1 MAGAQVADIGR
12 DAITFEFV
20 GRPDQ
25 VEAFEELVRPYGVRE
40 LVRTGRVGLRRPSA
54 SRGSAILRQRLKR
67 KDPHMAEIIKTG
79 SLDRLSGKVAV
90 LGYGSQGH
98 AHALNLHDSGVDV
111 VVGLREGSSSAAAA
125 EEAGLAVAS
134 VADAVRGAQL
144 VAFLVP
150 DGAQPAL
157 YESEVAP
164 NLEPGAALL
173 FAHGFNVHYGRIQ
186 PPQGHD
192 VIMVA
197 PKGPGHVVR
206 RLYTEGYGTPAVV
219 AVAQDASGEARE
231 LALAYGAALGAAR
244 AGMVETS
251 FAEETETDLFG
262 EQTVLCGGVTQLI
275 QLGFETLV
283 EAGYQ
288 PEVAYYECLHELKL
302 ITDLIWEGGIERMH
316 YSISDTAE
324 YGSHA
329 VGPKVVDEHV
339 RENMRSVLASIRD
352 GSFARE
358 WIAEMDRGQPVLDEY
373 RAKLAETQI
382 EQVGAR
388 LRALNVREEA
398 AEVHGVG

>member
-1 MAGAQVADIGR
+1 
-12 DAITFEFV
+12 
-20 GRPDQ
+20 
-25 VEAFEELVRPYGVRE
+25 
-40 LVRTGRVGLRRPSA
+40 
-54 SRGSAILRQRLKR
+54 
-67 KDPHMAEIIKTG
+67 MAEILKAG
-79 SLDRLSGKVAV
+79 NVDLLDGKVAI

-98 AHALNLHDSGVDV
+98 AHALNLSDSGVDV
-111 VVGLREGSSSAAAA
+111 VVGLRAGSRSAAAA
-125 EEAGLAVAS
+125 EEAGLTVQPVAE
-134 VADAVRGAQL
+134 AVRGAQL

-150 DGAQPAL
+150 DGAQPEL
-157 YESEVAP
+157 WEREVAP
-164 NLEPGAALL
+164 NLSPGAALL

-186 PPQGHD
+186 PPEGHD

-219 AVAQDASGEARE
+219 AVAQDASGKARD

-262 EQTVLCGGVTQLI
+262 EQSVLCGGVTQLI

-316 YSISDTAE
+316 FSISDTAE

-329 VGPKVVDEHV
+329 VGPNVVDEHV
-339 RENMRSVLASIRD
+339 RDNMRTVLAAIRD

-358 WIAEMDRGQPVLDEY
+358 WIAEMDRGQPSLDAY
-373 RAKLAETQI
+373 RRKLAAKQI

-398 AEVHGVG
+398 AEVDVVR

>member
-1 MAGAQVADIGR
+1 
-12 DAITFEFV
+12 
-20 GRPDQ
+20 
-25 VEAFEELVRPYGVRE
+25 
-40 LVRTGRVGLRRPSA
+40 
-54 SRGSAILRQRLKR
+54 
-67 KDPHMAEIIKTG
+67 MAEIHKSG
-79 SLDRLSGKVAV
+79 NVDLLDGKVAI

-98 AHALNLHDSGVDV
+98 AHALNLHDSGVEV
-111 VVGLREGSSSAAAA
+111 EVGLRPGSQSAAAA
-125 EEAGLAVAS
+125 EEAGLGVRS

-150 DGAQPAL
+150 DGAQPTL
-157 YESEVAP
+157 WEEEVKP

-173 FAHGFNVHYGRIQ
+173 FAHGFNVHYGRVV
-186 PPQGHD
+186 PPEGHD

-206 RLYTEGYGTPAVV
+206 RLYTEGYGTPAVI
-219 AVAQDASGEARE
+219 AVAQDASGSARE

-329 VGPKVVDEHV
+329 VGPKVVDERV
-339 RENMRSVLASIRD
+339 RENMRTVLGNIQN
-352 GSFARE
+352 GSFAKE
-358 WIAEMDRGQPVLDEY
+358 WIAEMERGQPSLEEY
-373 RAKLAETQI
+373 RRKLAEKQI
-382 EQVGAR
+382 EQVGTR
-388 LRALNVREEA
+388 LRALNVKEETA
-398 AEVHGVG
+398 GVG

>member
-1 MAGAQVADIGR
+1 
-12 DAITFEFV
+12 
-20 GRPDQ
+20 
-25 VEAFEELVRPYGVRE
+25 
-40 LVRTGRVGLRRPSA
+40 
-54 SRGSAILRQRLKR
+54 
-67 KDPHMAEIIKTG
+67 MAEIVKQG
-79 SLDRLSGKVAV
+79 NVGLLDGKVAV

-98 AHALNLHDSGVDV
+98 AHALNLADSGVDV
-111 VVGLREGSSSAAAA
+111 EVGLREGSASKAAA
-125 EEAGLAVAS
+125 EEAGLRVRP

-144 VAFLVP
+144 VVFLVP

-173 FAHGFNVHYGRIQ
+173 FAHGFNVHYGRIT
-186 PPQGHD
+186 PPEGHD

-197 PKGPGHVVR
+197 PKGPGHIVR
-206 RLYTEGYGTPAVV
+206 RLYEEGYGTPAVV
-219 AVAQDASGEARE
+219 AVAQDASGQALD
-231 LALAYGAALGAAR
+231 LAFAYGAALGAAR
-244 AGMVETS
+244 AGMVETT

-262 EQTVLCGGVTQLI
+262 EQSVLCGGVTQLI
-275 QLGFETLV
+275 RLSFETLV

-288 PEVAYYECLHELKL
+288 PEIAYYECLHELKL

-324 YGSHA
+324 YGSHT

-339 RENMRSVLASIRD
+339 RENMRAALGAIQD

-358 WIAEMDRGQPVLDEY
+358 WIAEMDRGQPSLDEY
-373 RAKLAETQI
+373 RRKLAETQL

-388 LRALNVREEA
+388 LRALNVREDT
-398 AEVHGVG
+398 AEVHGVR